1 MTYDPSSSYDPHY
14 ADRLNRTGLRGRR
27 TLKASN
33 TEALKRAMEGL
44 SDAHKRVILN
54 KWHNTAAQYTVGEL
68 IKDALL
74 LKRRMEHERKIQL
87 IWEKVKVNNLPKE
100 DPLLRNFNNRKAIKV
115 SWKRK
120 GKTYS
125 NYYTPESILGL
136 IGIKNPDNKLKNGYM
151 YTIHEQPMNRPMF
164 FNPTTRN
171 VVFRRNVKFVI
182 MEKRTNQKTLNNA
195 KIKANLNKAKR
206 NKNLNNNLNKAK
218 RNKNLNNNLNKA
230 KRNKNLKRTMFNK
243 MKKANLNNTKRRP
256 KRGNRIRLPPRRFS

>member
-1 MTYDPSSSYDPHY
+1 
-14 ADRLNRTGLRGRR
+14 
-27 TLKASN
+27 
-33 TEALKRAMEGL
+33 
-44 SDAHKRVILN
+44 
-54 KWHNTAAQYTVGEL
+54 
-68 IKDALL
+68 
-74 LKRRMEHERKIQL
+74 
-87 IWEKVKVNNLPKE
+87 
-100 DPLLRNFNNRKAIKV
+100 
-115 SWKRK
+115 
-120 GKTYS
+120 
-125 NYYTPESILGL
+125 
-136 IGIKNPDNKLKNGYM
+136 M